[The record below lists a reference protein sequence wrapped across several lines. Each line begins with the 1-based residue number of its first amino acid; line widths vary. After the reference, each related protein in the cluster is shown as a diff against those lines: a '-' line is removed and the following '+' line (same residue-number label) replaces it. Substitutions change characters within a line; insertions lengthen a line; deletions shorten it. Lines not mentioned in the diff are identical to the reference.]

1 MVIKQ
6 KNVIHRDLK
15 LPNVLI
21 NFKEMPVDVF
31 RMKIQGKKVEFDMQE
46 YLKTVDLVGKSEA
59 ECPIEI
65 KIADLGFARKLDED
79 QLAATH
85 CGTPLMM
92 APQILLGDFYD
103 HKADV
108 WSLGCVFYEMLTG
121 FTPFTGTSKQNLT
134 QNIKKGDYSIPKT
147 LKISLEGI
155 SFLNSCLQFD
165 ANKRLTFEDL
175 VRHPYI
181 TFDPR

>member
-92 APQILLGDFYD
+92 AP
-103 HKADV
+103 
-108 WSLGCVFYEMLTG
+108 
-121 FTPFTGTSKQNLT
+121 
-134 QNIKKGDYSIPKT
+134 
-147 LKISLEGI
+147 
-155 SFLNSCLQFD
+155 
-165 ANKRLTFEDL
+165 
-175 VRHPYI
+175 
-181 TFDPR
+181 